1 MKSAYDF
8 RTGGAFSEMAI
19 VDTFTKLIFGEE
31 EEFSSSE
38 ELIIQAL
45 RLADTSVAPDT
56 RRDLGQY
63 LRALGVAEKVREA
76 ITDLALTWE
85 AHTLRVGASLGVAEL
100 SEHHESA
107 AQWMAQADAA
117 CDETPSDTG
126 QQRDADND
134 HSDSNDCQCGRNP
147 KRCHD
152 RNPHTSTFS
161 GVPYSISPCRP
172 RVTAIS

>member
-63 LRALGVAEKVREA
+63 LRALGVAEMIQLVTRVQA
-76 ITDLALTWE
+76 CLADSMKAVVLT
-85 AHTLRVGASLGVAEL
+85 GK
-100 SEHHESA
+100 A
-107 AQWMAQADAA
+107 A
-117 CDETPSDTG
+117 G
-126 QQRDADND
+126 
-134 HSDSNDCQCGRNP
+134 
-147 KRCHD
+147 
-152 RNPHTSTFS
+152 HTSP
-161 GVPYSISPCRP
+161 GRIKRARY
-172 RVTAIS
+172 